1 MTAHGIIRNHQRAL
15 RIDSASIQT
24 KDTIS
29 NPTLVVVGH
38 GPLSGISHFSGGFC
52 VFCNPIS
59 SIRQS
64 YRGTYGED
72 MRSCKNWTATTLVK
86 TTPPA
91 AKKRSASGT
100 LAFKI
105 GSKWG
110 VASEREGE
118 LPLLPAL
125 LHRDNPK
132 RLWTGPKLCSLLG
145 FAAGK
150 TRQRGQ
156 VLVSPQTQYVQYSNS
171 KPNKQKKKQNED
183 IEQNKQVMAPLRIH
197 GETKRDILQG
207 LRTVSGGLAVEL
219 VN

>member
-86 TTPPA
+86 TTPPCSEKA
-91 AKKRSASGT
+91 LCEWNLSFQDWFKMGCRIRKRRRTSSVASTSAQGQPKASLDWAETLLFARLCRWQNAPKRSGA
-100 LAFKI
+100 
-105 GSKWG
+105 G
-110 VASEREGE
+110 VTTESIRAVFQFQ
-118 LPLLPAL
+118 A
-125 LHRDNPK
+125 
-132 RLWTGPKLCSLLG
+132 
-145 FAAGK
+145 
-150 TRQRGQ
+150 Q
-156 VLVSPQTQYVQYSNS
+156 QT
-171 KPNKQKKKQNED
+171 KKQA
-183 IEQNKQVMAPLRIH
+183 K
-197 GETKRDILQG
+197 
-207 LRTVSGGLAVEL
+207 
-219 VN
+219 